1 MRRGTAERFD
11 RLLDTLQMVVIGHS
25 RAHRRRGTREKERS
39 ARSMANYEG
48 SVRLPCAVRA
58 DAAGA
63 DVYLRTRAMG
73 AQDGSASPIYSTRET
88 GTLLPVGRE

>member
-1 MRRGTAERFD
+1 
-11 RLLDTLQMVVIGHS
+11 
-25 RAHRRRGTREKERS
+25 
-39 ARSMANYEG
+39 MANYES